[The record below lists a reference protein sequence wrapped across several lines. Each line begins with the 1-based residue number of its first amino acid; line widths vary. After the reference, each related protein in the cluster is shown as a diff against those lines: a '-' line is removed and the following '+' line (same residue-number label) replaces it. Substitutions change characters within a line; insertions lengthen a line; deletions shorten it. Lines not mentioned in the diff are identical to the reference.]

1 MRVTDGVIRFFKLFH
16 DGDDQCPNTN
26 SNNGEVPVQ
35 FINLLVS
42 FWIGHRYLFVTQNVS
57 RREFS

>member
-1 MRVTDGVIRFFKLFH
+1 ME
-16 DGDDQCPNTN
+16 NTN
-26 SNNGEVPVQ
+26 SNNGEVQ

-42 FWIGHRYLFVTQNVS
+42 FWIGHRYLFVTENVS